1 MMAKSGN
8 SMKTFMNTEQEEDLL
23 KPVIY
28 GDKPVQKAFRL
39 TPSQAHEL
47 KKFCAAEN
55 ITMQEAILAGINM
68 LMRSKG
74 LPPI

>member
-1 MMAKSGN
+1 MTKPNPMR
-8 SMKTFMNTEQEEDLL
+8 TFAPAPQAAPAE
-23 KPVIY
+23 KPPIQ
-28 GDKPVQKAFRL
+28 DAKPVQKAFRL

-47 KKFCAAEN
+47 RKFCAAEN
-55 ITMQEAILAGINM
+55 ITMQEAIIAGINM